1 MVSKATLNTDSCM
14 MYSSLDEPPIDP
26 PPKYSAINEDTGKQN
41 VESKPK
47 MLPIIVPQSTKQAGA
62 LYNAFS
68 CPFMRCYSPDL
79 AYLGISEEKFL
90 EVIDGLNEVFILH
103 PLFQTINVAGLA
115 VSMVPH
121 HIAQLLGRVISSG
134 GGIGGSALSYVRT
147 KKYVKQLNEETFWP
161 KGLCLRIRSTK
172 KMLNAIGFEGGNN
185 AFKSHFP
192 NINNVED
199 AEMCSYFGRRQEID
213 QHEVLLD
220 ALDGRVASLTKDVPS
235 VIKPTNWMDNMSSW
249 QASRAEKKQVR
260 KEAELWRKAQEKG
273 YDVQKETRHEQR
285 NVDKVL
291 LKIEKYEKYRD
302 NAKTPK
308 KYKHAEEELVKLR
321 SDLRKEERT
330 RDKKVAEK
338 MRDFR
343 REGSKFTE
351 NTAKTAMR
359 LRWIVI
365 MPKASI
371 GLDEDL
377 VDDEELAD
385 DEKVCDE
392 KYSVKTA

>member
-1 MVSKATLNTDSCM
+1 M
-14 MYSSLDEPPIDP
+14 MYSSLDEPPLDP
-26 PPKYSAINEDTGKQN
+26 PPKYSAINEDISKQN

-47 MLPIIVPQSTKQAGA
+47 MLPIIVPQSIKQAGA

-79 AYLGISEEKFL
+79 TYLGISEEKFL
-90 EVIDGLNEVFILH
+90 EVIDGLNEVFISH
-103 PLFQTINVAGLA
+103 PLFQTINAAGLA
-115 VSMVPH
+115 VSMVPG
-121 HIAQLLGRVISSG
+121 HIAQLLGGVISSG
-134 GGIGGSALSYVRT
+134 GGIGGSALSHVRT

-161 KGLCLRIRSTK
+161 KGMCLRILSTN
-172 KMLNAIGFEGGNN
+172 KMLSAIGFEGGIN

-199 AEMCSYFGRRQEID
+199 AEMSSNFGSRREID

-220 ALDGRVASLTKDVPS
+220 ALDGRVASLTIDVPS

-249 QASRAEKKQVR
+249 QASRAENKQVR
-260 KEAELWRKAQEKG
+260 KEAKLWRKAQGKG
-273 YDVQKETRHEQR
+273 YDVHKETQYEQR

-291 LKIEKYEKYRD
+291 LKIEKYEYYRD

-308 KYKHAEEELVKLR
+308 KYKHAEEELIKLR
-321 SDLRKEERT
+321 SDLRKEERS
-330 RDKKVAEK
+330 RDRKVAEK
-338 MRDFR
+338 MRFR

-351 NTAKTAMR
+351 NTAKTAMG

-365 MPKASI
+365 MPKASMS
-371 GLDEDL
+371 LDEDL
-377 VDDEELAD
+377 VDDE
-385 DEKVCDE
+385 KFCDE
-392 KYSVKTA
+392 K